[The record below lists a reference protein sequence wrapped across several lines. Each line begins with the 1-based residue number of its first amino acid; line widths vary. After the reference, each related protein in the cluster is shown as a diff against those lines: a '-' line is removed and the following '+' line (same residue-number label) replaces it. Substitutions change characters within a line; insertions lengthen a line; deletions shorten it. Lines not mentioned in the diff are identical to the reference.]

1 MTAGRLALLLGRQ
14 YLRSPLLIALFI
26 VVPLVFLN
34 LAYVTTK
41 KVDIPVLVTEGGNRV
56 TLAINQPDLHGA
68 IMVPMVAAFL
78 TGIAGL
84 FITLEARR
92 CDERLR
98 IAGVSAPTV
107 AAMRLLMI
115 AAIAVAVALV
125 SVAITLIHFHP
136 NGLVGFTVGTLLVSV
151 SYAFVGG
158 IVSVLVGRL
167 GGAYVMLLLP
177 MIDLGIFQD
186 PMLISGDQAA
196 WMKLLPGFGGM
207 RFAVDAA
214 FSVRAD
220 DWSALF
226 VGIAWTAALCA
237 GALVVFQRG
246 SR

>member
-1 MTAGRLALLLGRQ
+1 MNAARLALLLGRQ
-14 YLRSPLLIALFI
+14 YGRSPLLISLFV

-41 KVDIPVLVTEGGNRV
+41 KVDIQVLVTEGGNRV
-56 TLAINQPDLHGA
+56 TLAIDQPDLHGA

-98 IAGVSAPTV
+98 IAGLSASTV
-107 AAMRLLMI
+107 ALMRLVMI
-115 AAIAVAVALV
+115 AAVAVAVALV
-125 SVAITLIHFHP
+125 SVAITLIHFQP
-136 NGLVGFTVGTLLVSV
+136 NGLLGFTVGTLLVSL
-151 SYAFVGG
+151 SYVCLGG
-158 IVSVLVGRL
+158 IVSVLAGRL

-186 PMLISGDQAA
+186 PMLISGDQAF

-214 FSVRAD
+214 FSGAAD
-220 DWSALF
+220 DWTALF
-226 VGIAWTAALCA
+226 VALAWVAGLSAAT
-237 GALVVFQRG
+237 LVVLQR
-246 SR
+246 RPH